1 MLLFKTIFPNKALTL
16 GLLTFFLVVLT
27 GCGGGDGDTSTGGG
41 GSAGDPALVSTWT
54 LSSVDGDA
62 VPAGTAMLT
71 ITESTYS
78 FTGLTSAGG
87 PSCTETGTYTV
98 SGNMVT
104 NVVSTSTGGGCNAAG
119 TTYMSSYT
127 VTATTLTLVDE
138 DGETT
143 VWTRT

>member
-104 NVVSTSTGGGCNAAG
+104 NVVSTSTGGGCDAVG

-127 VTATTLTLVDE
+127 VTATTLTLVAE

-143 VWTRT
+143 VWTRI

>member
-1 MLLFKTIFPNKALTL
+1 MSIFFRNKTFNRSLLTL
-16 GLLTFFLVVLT
+16 LLVVLT
-27 GCGGGDGDTSTGGG
+27 GCGGGDGDSTSSGGG
-41 GSAGDPALVSTWT
+41 GTGDPALVSTWT

-62 VPAGTAMLT
+62 VPAGSATLT
-71 ITESTYS
+71 ITDSTYS

-104 NVVSTSTGGGCNAAG
+104 NVVSTSTGGGCNAVG

-127 VTATTLTLVDE
+127 VTATTLTLVAE

-143 VWTRT
+143 VWTRI